1 MITTTTLTMTT
12 GIPLFE
18 GHVRR
23 LGEGS
28 RAQLASFAE
37 RASPGVYRVTWDGT
51 QLTATQRAP
60 SRLFDGMPTRR
71 AVSPYAGTKGK
82 FPKPS
87 SPCPYDAV
95 RIDQV
100 ATLLTDARDEELYEA
115 CRASI
120 IAWDGSSLVVPPE
133 DAPGVASVAEAEV
146 LAHFPVR
153 RARVL
158 VADQW
163 PLLLINAVVGTCSL
177 AGSDFPERLRADL
190 DARLKEVR

>member
-23 LGEGS
+23 LGEDS
-28 RAQLASFAE
+28 RGQLSAFAE

-120 IAWDGSSLVVPPE
+120 IAWDGRSLVVPPE

-146 LAHFPVR
+146 LAQFPVR

-163 PLLLINAVVGTCSL
+163 PLLLINAVVGTCTL
-177 AGSDFPERLRADL
+177 AGSNFPERLRADL
-190 DARLKEVR
+190 DARLREVR

>member
-1 MITTTTLTMTT
+1 MLTTTTLTVTT

-23 LGEGS
+23 LGEAS
-28 RAQLASFAE
+28 RAQLAAFAE
-37 RASPGVYRVTWDGT
+37 RANPGVYRVTWDGT

-120 IAWDGSSLVVPPE
+120 VAWDGSSLVVPPE
-133 DAPGVASVAEAEV
+133 DAPGVASIAEAEV
-146 LAHFPVR
+146 LAQFPVR

-177 AGSDFPERLRADL
+177 AGSDFPERLRAEL

>member
-1 MITTTTLTMTT
+1 MITTTTLTVTT

-23 LGEGS
+23 LGEAS
-28 RAQLASFAE
+28 RAQLATFAE
-37 RASPGVYRVTWDGT
+37 SASPGVYRVTWDGT
-51 QLTATQRAP
+51 RLTSVQRAP
-60 SRLFDGMPTRR
+60 SRLFDGMGTRR
-71 AVSPYAGTKGK
+71 VVSPFAGTKGK

-87 SPCPYDAV
+87 SPSPYDAV
-95 RIDQV
+95 RIDRV
-100 ATLLTDARDEELYEA
+100 ATLLTDARDEEFYEA

-120 IAWDGSSLVVPPE
+120 VAWDGSSLVVPPE

-163 PLLLINAVVGTCSL
+163 PLLMVNAVVGTCTL
-177 AGSDFPERLRADL
+177 AGFDFPTALRAEL